1 MSSLPDMESS
11 SPGDTCSSDEEF
23 KAAAAKTFQ
32 ELEELRDQRARRQ
45 EWKREAQRLRSTLS
59 AAPGAI
65 MFVTR
70 PRCRRPK
77 ALLLPQKAVL
87 PGRRKKMLGRRDFS
101 EPHVSQAAEPESTEV
116 QGFQQQSPQTGST
129 PKQKLQGFGDTLLNA
144 VAAPDIQPYSSAAGP
159 CESSSEP
166 FPERSLQNQIN
177 PAPPIKLSLSGQPAF
192 SKDPGIS
199 PANAELLRQDLANF
213 ARFIE
218 EQKALSLK
226 REPGVVGCD
235 AVEDRPSANRTGER
249 AGRLLRSDAKD
260 VNLPLT
266 TASADCDVST
276 MTLTSLLAST
286 NATLP
291 GHADRIPTEPPHT
304 ERHSSPERLLTA
316 VSLPRDTVT
325 QNVTPS
331 NLSNIDRELS
341 NLTEDDDSS
350 AVVIPRPE
358 EELGNYSDDLPD
370 MFEPDPL
377 LDLPQNR
384 TSVNSIT
391 ADASSRQYN
400 SITAADCNA
409 SVTAAPEPLIMDEG
423 LSGPTAGD
431 DSSVVPHPE
440 EVLGDYLDDLPDMSE
455 PNPLY
460 SSPPGSPQH
469 PTSGTSTSPATAA
482 PNLLIFDIKP
492 PNPIADDKNS
502 AFMAPRPEEVLGDYF
517 DDLPDMS
524 EPNPLYTSP
533 PASPQYRSSVTS
545 ISADASSHVQ
555 DDNSAAHMPSFPPP
569 QCLQSGAENL
579 HASLLDGLQ
588 DLCIEP
594 AAENMIPD
602 HETPACSNL
611 TLHTATLSK
620 PFYTIPP
627 PVPRPPLH
635 HYTWYDASDNRW
647 TPPVPSWAEI
657 PKSRPRGRGRAERQA
672 KARAAYHNAPGDGA
686 PRAAQEVAAAEAAV
700 NQLRRDL
707 KMLKNR
713 RTKQLQLHSTAV
725 CVQVE
730 SASRSSQS

>member
-1 MSSLPDMESS
+1 MESS
-11 SPGDTCSSDEEF
+11 SPGDTCSSDEES
-23 KAAAAKTFQ
+23 KGVAAKTFQ

-45 EWKREAQRLRSTLS
+45 EWKREAQRVRSTLS
-59 AAPGAI
+59 AAPGDI
-65 MFVTR
+65 MFVTK
-70 PRCRRPK
+70 PGCGRPK

-87 PGRRKKMLGRRDFS
+87 PGRRKKMPGTRDLS
-101 EPHVSQAAEPESTEV
+101 GPYLSQAAEPESTEV
-116 QGFQQQSPQTGST
+116 QGLQQQSLQTGRT
-129 PKQKLQGFGDTLLNA
+129 PKQKVQGFSDTLLNA
-144 VAAPDIQPYSSAAGP
+144 VAAPDIQPYSSAAEP

-166 FPERSLQNQIN
+166 LPERSLQNQIQ

-213 ARFIE
+213 ARFIA

-235 AVEDRPSANRTGER
+235 AVEDSPFASRTGEQ
-249 AGRLLRSDAKD
+249 AGRMLRSDAKD
-260 VNLPLT
+260 LNLPLT
-266 TASADCDVST
+266 TASADCDIST
-276 MTLTSLLAST
+276 MTVTSLLAST
-286 NATLP
+286 SATVP
-291 GHADRIPTEPPHT
+291 GHADRISIDPPNT
-304 ERHSSPERLLTA
+304 GRHSSPEPPLTA
-316 VSLPRDTVT
+316 LSLPRNNVT
-325 QNVTPS
+325 QYATPS
-331 NLSNIDRELS
+331 SVSNIDKELS
-341 NLTEDDDSS
+341 NLTEDDDNS

-358 EELGNYSDDLPD
+358 EELGNCSDNLPGIS
-370 MFEPDPL
+370 EPNPSPAS
-377 LDLPQNR
+377 PQNR
-384 TSVNSIT
+384 KSVASTT
-391 ADASSRQYN
+391 ADASSRRHN
-400 SITAADCNA
+400 NITATDCNSA
-409 SVTAAPEPLIMDEG
+409 VTAAPEPLNIDEG
-423 LSGPTAGD
+423 LSDPTAGV
-431 DSSVVPHPE
+431 DSSMVPRPE

-469 PTSGTSTSPATAA
+469 PTSVTSTSPATAV
-482 PNLLIFDIKP
+482 PNLFSFDVKP
-492 PNPIADDKNS
+492 PYPIADDNNS
-502 AFMAPRPEEVLGDYF
+502 AFMVPRPEEVLGDYF

-533 PASPQYRSSVTS
+533 PASPQHRSPVTS
-545 ISADASSHVQ
+545 IFASSHIQ
-555 DDNSAAHMPSFPPP
+555 DDTSAAHTLSFPPP
-569 QCLQSGAENL
+569 QCFQSGAEEP

-594 AAENMIPD
+594 AAEDMIPNHD
-602 HETPACSNL
+602 IPACSNL
-611 TLHTATLSK
+611 TLPNATLSK

-627 PVPRPPLH
+627 PVPRPPQH
-635 HYTWYDASDNRW
+635 HYTWYDASDHRW

-686 PRAAQEVAAAEAAV
+686 ARAAQEIAAAEAAV

-730 SASRSSQS
+730 SASRSSHS